1 MGSHSY
7 LVNLNTNIGDLHT
20 SGLLNSHASA
30 YTTTNVGH
38 MVGDRTSV
46 ISLGELQELS
56 LNDDIDRMNKA
67 RGGGLVKRSLGSF
80 EFRSDPEAHKG
91 NFW

>member
-20 SGLLNSHASA
+20 SGLLKSHASA
-30 YTTTNVGH
+30 TTTTNVGH
-38 MVGDRTSV
+38 MHGDRTSV

-56 LNDDIDRMNKA
+56 WFTRMGSKIHFTDAQIAAIEA
-67 RGGGLVKRSLGSF
+67 RG
-80 EFRSDPEAHKG
+80 D
-91 NFW
+91 